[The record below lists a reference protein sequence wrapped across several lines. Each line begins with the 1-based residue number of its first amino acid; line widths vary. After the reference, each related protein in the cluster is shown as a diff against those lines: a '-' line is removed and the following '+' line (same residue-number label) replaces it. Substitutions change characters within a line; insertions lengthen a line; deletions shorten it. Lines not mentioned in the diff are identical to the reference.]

1 MSVVVSDTSDSALP
15 ITPATIVGRSAS
27 QIAVISAVSFRA
39 TPSSAVIGSL
49 DLARRITTAGPRR
62 RAGADAWGGGGAPSR
77 GVVVAAAPE
86 FGARPVEEELIVGD
100 GHRIEKA
107 RAGGSGGVQLGDAGV
122 ILAQAQLARRQ
133 QHPVGLDAANLA
145 ALKLAPA
152 GERGAYG
159 GEGVFPARL
168 HVGRAAHHLERP
180 ADPAG
185 VDEAQR
191 QAVSVRGWLRLEHLG
206 AEHAC

>member
-1 MSVVVSDTSDSALP
+1 MAQQVGSV
-15 ITPATIVGRSAS
+15 
-27 QIAVISAVSFRA
+27 
-39 TPSSAVIGSL
+39 
-49 DLARRITTAGPRR
+49 
-62 RAGADAWGGGGAPSR
+62 GGH
-77 GVVVAAAPE
+77 VKD
-86 FGARPVEEELIVGD
+86 ELIVGD

-107 RAGGSGGVQLGDAGV
+107 RAGGSRGVQLEDAGV
-122 ILAQAQLARRQ
+122 IRTQAELARRQ

-145 ALKLAPA
+145 ALELDPA

-191 QAVSVRGWLRLEHLG
+191 QAVSVGVWLRLEHLG
-206 AEHAC
+206 DEHVSQVLVHRHDGLHRRARHRQAFGDLARHQGAPQQRLEPPPRDDHRCGLANWERNRTSSSQNSRMSETP